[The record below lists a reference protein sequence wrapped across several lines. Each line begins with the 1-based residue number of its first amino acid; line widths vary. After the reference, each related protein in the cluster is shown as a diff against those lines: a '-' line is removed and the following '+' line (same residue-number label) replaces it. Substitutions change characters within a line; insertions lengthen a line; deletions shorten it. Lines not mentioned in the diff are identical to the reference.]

1 MESKEPWKAGSLI
14 PGKLSRGYLIA
25 FCTVYTAAQIS
36 DPKPLD
42 IGIYTIGKR
51 NM

>member
-1 MESKEPWKAGSLI
+1 MEAKESWKAGSLI
-14 PGKLSRGYLIA
+14 PGKLSKGYLIVL
-25 FCTVYTAAQIS
+25 CTVYTAAQIS

-42 IGIYTIGKR
+42 VGIYTIGKL